1 MTGPKM
7 YRIRAKAFNVFIR
20 ETGEVILAGQ
30 INTIPV
36 PEEVAQR
43 AEGASSEWIEVV
55 GEWPTTPDPVQ
66 PKPSKLP
73 SMPKKGDEEGVG

>member
-1 MTGPKM
+1 MADPKM
-7 YRIRAKAFNVFIR
+7 YRIRAKETNVFIR

-43 AEGASSEWIEVV
+43 AEGPSSQWIELV

-66 PKPSKLP
+66 PRPMKFTPPL
-73 SMPKKGDEEGVG
+73 KKGDEEGVG